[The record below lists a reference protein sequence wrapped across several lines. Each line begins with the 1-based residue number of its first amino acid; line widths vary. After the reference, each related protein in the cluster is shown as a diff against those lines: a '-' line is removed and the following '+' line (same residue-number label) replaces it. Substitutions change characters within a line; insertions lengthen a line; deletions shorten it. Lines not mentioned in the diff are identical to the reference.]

1 MNNKSISSKSETDW
15 TRLEAMSDENIDL
28 SDCPEVTPEMYAGAV
43 VRRSPSRQVTV
54 TLTVDSDVLD
64 WFEAQ
69 GDRAKLQMA
78 IALKIYAEAH
88 KAYLIEN

>member
-1 MNNKSISSKSETDW
+1 MKIERYQAYK
-15 TRLEAMSDENIDL
+15 
-28 SDCPEVTPEMYAGAV
+28 
-43 VRRSPSRQVTV
+43 
-54 TLTVDSDVLD
+54 DSDVLD

-78 IALKIYAEAH
+78 IALKIYADAH